1 MRVVR
6 GAVFDVAVD
15 IRKSSP
21 SFGQWVGTELSDA
34 NRRQLWIPPGFAH
47 GFLVLSESAE
57 FLYKTTE
64 YYAPDLERCIIWNDP
79 RLAIDWPAGMD
90 PQLSART
97 SRPAVCGGGIPDA
110 CGRAGKTDRPGVEP
124 CPVRHGRECGRAV
137 AGGAQLTPAACA
149 CSSAWYEDRT
159 IAPTAA
165 CVKPIA

>member
-90 PQLSART
+90 PQLSAKDQQAPPFAAAEYFLT
-97 SRPAVCGGGIPDA
+97 PAAV
-110 CGRAGKTDRPGVEP
+110 KTDRPGP

-137 AGGAQLTPAACA
+137 AGPGAQLTPAACA